1 MNRLGNIKDK
11 TVKGLFWSLIDSAFG
26 QGLQFIFGII
36 LARMLSPR
44 EFGLIGMLTLFIIL
58 SETIV
63 QSGFTTALIRKT
75 DCTDDDYSTVFIFN
89 VFISFLLY
97 GILFFGSNSIATFYN
112 EPQLEIL
119 LKVLGISVIINAFS
133 LVQKSILTKNI
144 NFKLQTK
151 ISIIASFTSGVISIW
166 MAVNGYGV
174 WSLVS
179 WALTRFLFT
188 TIFLWFFVKWK
199 PSLVFSKS
207 SFTELFS
214 FGSKLLISGLLNTTS
229 TNIYHLIIGK
239 YFSVIHLGYY
249 TRAKQFTDL
258 PSNNLNSIIG
268 RVTFP
273 VLSTIQHD
281 KVVFKDKYKKIV
293 TSSMFISFILMFG
306 LAAVA
311 EPLVIT
317 LIGEKWRPIIIYLQL
332 LCFAG
337 SLYPLHSLN
346 LSILKIYGRSDLFLR
361 LEIIKIFLI
370 IPFVYFGI
378 KYGLTYLIVGQLM
391 TSIIAFFLNS
401 YWSKTL
407 ISYSSW
413 NQLMNIAPSFLLAI
427 LVSGIMYIV
436 GFAIN
441 TSPILTLCIQLTG
454 GTLLV
459 LIIGEITKFNEYKY
473 IKTSFLQY
481 INV

>member
-1 MNRLGNIKDK
+1 MSGLKNK
-11 TVKGLFWSLIDSAFG
+11 TIKGLFWSFLDSIAG
-26 QGLQFIFGII
+26 QGFNFLIGII
-36 LARMLSPR
+36 LARILSPR

-63 QSGFTTALIRKT
+63 QSGFTTALIRKS

-97 GILFFGSNSIATFYN
+97 GILFIGANSIATFYN
-112 EPQLEIL
+112 ESQLEIL

-144 NFKLQTK
+144 NFKLQTN

-401 YWSKTL
+401 YWSKK
-407 ISYSSW
+407 IINYSSW
-413 NQLMNIAPSFLLAI
+413 SQLMSIAPSFLLAI
-427 LVSGIMYIV
+427 IISSIIFVTGNSLNISPLLTLFIQITGGMILIVLMCEISNIEDYQYIKASIV
-436 GFAIN
+436 GY
-441 TSPILTLCIQLTG
+441 LRY
-454 GTLLV
+454 
-459 LIIGEITKFNEYKY
+459 NEK
-473 IKTSFLQY
+473 
-481 INV
+481 